1 MNRPLRPEDATILVV
16 DDHALNLEL
25 LKQDLGDVGYKVVT
39 ARSGREALTI
49 LPRSSP
55 DLILLDIMMPEIS
68 GLEVLKRL
76 RQASETRDIPV
87 ILVTAKS
94 QSRDVVEG
102 LRAGANDYVTKPVDV
117 DILLARIETQLRMH
131 ALQEELERRNERI
144 RRDLQ
149 EARRVQ
155 TALMPTEEALEA
167 IARSYGVKLVGFNRA
182 PELLGGD
189 FWDLINLAD
198 GTLGLIITDFAG
210 HGIIPAL
217 NTFRIKTFL
226 HSSCA
231 GISNVGLA
239 LARINAYLVN
249 NLPRNDFATAIFAKY
264 NADQRAISL
273 ANAGHPGPLLYRKST
288 AALEPLTEGGNPIG
302 LFPDAEVVEA
312 TITLAP
318 GDLLLLYTNGLINL
332 PNHHGELFGLDR
344 LQEAFLKSAAE
355 GASTARDAIL
365 ERINEFGG
373 EVPLG
378 DDITFILLEA
388 LD

>member
-25 LKQDLGDVGYKVVT
+25 LKQDLDDVGYRVVT

-49 LPRSSP
+49 LPRNPP
-55 DLILLDIMMPEIS
+55 DLILLDIMMPELS
-68 GLEVLKRL
+68 GLDVLKRI
-76 RQASETRDIPV
+76 RQAPDTRDIPV

-117 DILLARIETQLRMH
+117 DILLARIETHLRMH
-131 ALQEELERRNERI
+131 ALQEELEHRNERI

-167 IARSYGVKLVGFNRA
+167 IARSYGVKLIGFNRA

-189 FWDLINLAD
+189 FWDLIYLAD
-198 GTLGLIITDFAG
+198 GSLGLIITDFAG
-210 HGIIPAL
+210 HGVIPAL
-217 NTFRIKTFL
+217 NTFRLKTFL

-264 NADQRAISL
+264 NADQRTISL
-273 ANAGHPGPLLYRKST
+273 ANAGHPGPLLYRK
-288 AALEPLTEGGNPIG
+288 AAAQLEPITEGGNPIG
-302 LFPDAEVVEA
+302 LFPDAEVVEN
-312 TITLAP
+312 TINLAP
-318 GDLLLLYTNGLINL
+318 GDLVLLYTNGLLNL
-332 PNHHGELFGLDR
+332 PSPHGELFGMDR
-344 LQEAFLKSAAE
+344 LQEVFLNCSPE
-355 GASTARDAIL
+355 GASAVRDAIL
-365 ERINEFGG
+365 ERIREFGG
-373 EVPLG
+373 DAPLG
-378 DDITFILLEA
+378 DDITFILIET